1 MLIFDDALTGDN
13 RCTIINNFFME
24 LKQIPSNNAAQLT
37 RGDIETRLNNVYSQ
51 FISQSQSHYSI
62 VIPSKILYTSIS
74 NSSFTIKNVTI
85 NVIQSNSIDSNFNFN
100 NEFDEIISRN
110 DIFPFFSDNNN
121 AFFHIEV
128 IANNQYEAANSALQ
142 FYELYRSIINYS
154 FRYQRLYRQLG
165 KLDPLSLISKPPF
178 LFIFDENNKILSYDL
193 NHYPIFNPIFP

>member
-1 MLIFDDALTGDN
+1 MLQQPSQNSITFDQSVNDSDIRLIMSKIYSYLTSPVVQDPFKKNIFSVYFQKMLIFDDALTGDN

-85 NVIQSNSIDSNFNFN
+85 NVIQSNSID
-100 NEFDEIISRN
+100 
-110 DIFPFFSDNNN
+110 
-121 AFFHIEV
+121 
-128 IANNQYEAANSALQ
+128 
-142 FYELYRSIINYS
+142 
-154 FRYQRLYRQLG
+154 
-165 KLDPLSLISKPPF
+165 
-178 LFIFDENNKILSYDL
+178 
-193 NHYPIFNPIFP
+193 